1 MISLRRYLHKVLND
15 EYFWVKDS
23 CFLSNGLKARC
34 EHTQKSI
41 ILARARYDWI
51 HLRLQ
56 DFKTIIMYHSMIFI
70 ITSQLKLYEEKVIDE
85 NVRKTTIHFSCI
97 ECARATTISR
107 KRI

>member
-1 MISLRRYLHKVLND
+1 
-15 EYFWVKDS
+15 
-23 CFLSNGLKARC
+23 
-34 EHTQKSI
+34 
-41 ILARARYDWI
+41 
-51 HLRLQ
+51 
-56 DFKTIIMYHSMIFI
+56 MIFI